1 MSFTGRKQ
9 KRVTCILV
17 VCLLFFALTTY
28 PFTTVPTSPSK
39 GQTIFQHTNLFSK
52 ESSGLP
58 SYNEFF
64 ESNSTNNFEDL
75 TVAEKPPIPKMPSDL
90 FQKMALSQLEVLAN
104 SLTIPGTVS
113 ESKVESMAL
122 YLPQENINT
131 GQLEFTPVVLF
142 PDPTS
147 EVRNAPRIILR
158 FFLFLFYFLK

>member
-122 YLPQENINT
+122 
-131 GQLEFTPVVLF
+131 
-142 PDPTS
+142 
-147 EVRNAPRIILR
+147 
-158 FFLFLFYFLK
+158 